1 MEDRIEYLLRQYEKN
16 NCSREELEELFS
28 YINKLRNNDQPLKK
42 MVKHIYE
49 DIKKN
54 HPSFTYVDEEG
65 KLILTEP
72 EDTHFSSERI
82 SLSKGARGKLLAVVI
97 ISCIVGLVSLGWL
110 IKTNLSSDSFL
121 KRHINGALIKKFS
134 NRAEQAF
141 IPLSDSSMVWLNAAS
156 ALQYSDHFSDDEKE
170 EVILSGEGLFK
181 VNDSRSGPFLIRSD
195 KVVITVL
202 PGTKV
207 DVKNYPDERSMV
219 LYVAEGMVKVSR
231 DKKLLPTVAAGHMLA
246 INKADGQLTQGK
258 ADIQTIAA
266 WQQGNMYYRDMHFID
281 IIRDMQRVYNIDIT
295 LTRNEL
301 EQKKI
306 TAFFPRD
313 IGPRAALDTIC
324 AITNS
329 QLDADGSRRFI
340 IL

>member
-1 MEDRIEYLLRQYEKN
+1 VEDRIEYLLRQYEKN

-65 KLILTEP
+65 KLIFTKP
-72 EDTHFSSERI
+72 DDTPFSSERI

-97 ISCIVGLVSLGWL
+97 ISCVIGLVSLGWL
-110 IKTNLSSDSFL
+110 IKTNLSADSFL
-121 KRHINGALIKKFS
+121 QKHINGALIKKFS

-156 ALQYSDHFSDDEKE
+156 ALQYSDHFSDDGKE
-170 EVILSGEGLFK
+170 ELTLNGEGLFK
-181 VNDSRSGPFLIRSD
+181 VSDTRSGPFLIRSD
-195 KVVITVL
+195 KVVITAL

-207 DVKNYPDERSMV
+207 DVKNYPDERSIM
-219 LYVAEGMVKVSR
+219 LYVAEGMIKVSR
-231 DKKLLPTVAAGHMLA
+231 DKKLLPTVSAGQMLA

-258 ADIQTIAA
+258 ADKATIAA
-266 WQQGNMYYRDMHFID
+266 WQQGNMYYKDQRLVD
-281 IIRDMQRVYNIDIT
+281 IIRDMERVYNIDIT
-295 LTRNEL
+295 LTRHEL
-301 EQKKI
+301 EQKTI
-306 TAFFPRD
+306 TTLFRRD

-324 AITNS
+324 TITKS
-329 QLDADGSRRFI
+329 QLDADGSGRFI